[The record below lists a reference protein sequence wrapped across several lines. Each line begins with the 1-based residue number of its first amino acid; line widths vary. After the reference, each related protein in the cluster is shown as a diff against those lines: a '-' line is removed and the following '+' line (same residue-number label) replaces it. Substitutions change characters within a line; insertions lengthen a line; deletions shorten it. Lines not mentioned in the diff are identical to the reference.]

1 MILVGL
7 LWSAVCVCFCNQK
20 TAYELRISDWSS
32 DVCSSDLAALV
43 GDFDR
48 LAILVQGPTPSI
60 SDATEIYFCP
70 ASFAAITA
78 ARSSIVLRA
87 LSRRISIG
95 RLTPAI
101 TSVRPASSRL
111 IARFDGVPPNR
122 SVSITTPRPSST
134 LRIEI
139 GRAHV

>member
-1 MILVGL
+1 MYFICVVVLCSLLVL
-7 LWSAVCVCFCNQK
+7 VIFFFKQK
-20 TAYELRISDWSS
+20 TAYEMRISDWSS
-32 DVCSSDLAALV
+32 DVCSSDLHEFGAGARVQAALV

-95 RLTPAI
+95 RLK
-101 TSVRPASSRL
+101 
-111 IARFDGVPPNR
+111 
-122 SVSITTPRPSST
+122 
-134 LRIEI
+134 I